1 MSTSPIRPRL
11 LERAMAGPAGIWA
24 HFSSAAR
31 WLSNQPHA
39 AIAVVVT
46 AIGLGIFAYS
56 GIGGNQRA
64 GFLFLQDIEQRT
76 LDLRFALRGKRAAD
90 PRIVIVG
97 IDDKTLQTI
106 GSYPLPRSNYALLV
120 RQLKQSGASVVGFD
134 VTFPTAASS
143 EALDVLARLRS
154 EIGTSAPADLQNKL
168 LQLQQQSDVDAQ
180 FAAALKDAGNVV
192 LGHLFLSA
200 EASKFSDPKQAE
212 AYFNIVWAKSFPQV
226 LKVKSGNH
234 DFDLSQA
241 WIQAGGPVAAGVEA
255 NLPKLAEA
263 AASYGFFNITP
274 DADGT
279 IRRALFVIRYQ
290 DQDFFPSLDLQVL
303 RQYESIPDQR
313 IAAYIGAD
321 GIERIQFGDHDLHPW
336 QDSSA
341 LINYTGPYHSYPHY
355 SMVDVLRGTLP
366 ADAFRDKIVL
376 VGGTALGIGDLR
388 NTPLDKQGA
397 GYMGVEIH
405 ANIIDN
411 LLHSAEPRRTFL
423 IRGFSEEMVDIG
435 FILFFGI
442 GLGLW
447 CGRSRPLKSTLA
459 AMAVLAAFSGFVY
472 YGFVHWGRWYSFV
485 VPAATLVASYASI
498 TSFRVIHEER
508 EKRKIRRTFSQYIS
522 PGVIELIEKDPHEY
536 IRPGG
541 EVKDLTVMFSD
552 IRDFTTLSEGLTPD
566 ELVNLLNQYLSV
578 MTDILFRH
586 LGTLDKYIG
595 DAIMAFWGSPYP
607 QPDHALRGC
616 RCAVE
621 MMAAL
626 EELNRKWAEQ
636 ERRTIAIGIG
646 LNTGPVNVGNM
657 GSEQRLAW
665 TCMGDNVNLASR
677 LEGMTKEYRNRVII
691 SEFTHAQVAD
701 QFVTREVDRIRVK
714 GKKKPV
720 VIYELLAPISER
732 DTYAALL
739 SKYNAA
745 LDVYRRQNWLEAAG
759 AFGELLIAYPDDG
772 PTQILLQRSV
782 EFIEEAPE
790 PGWDGVYV
798 MKSK

>member
-1 MSTSPIRPRL
+1 VALVVDWFSVLIL
-11 LERAMAGPAGIWA
+11 FERQTRADT
-24 HFSSAAR
+24 FSAAAR

-39 AIAVVVT
+39 AIAVMVT
-46 AIGLGIFAYS
+46 AIGLGLFAYS

-76 LDLRFALRGKRAAD
+76 LDLRFALRGKRTAD

-120 RQLKQSGASVVGFD
+120 RQLKQSGARVVGFD

-143 EALDVLARLRS
+143 EALDVLAHLRK
-154 EIGTSAPADLQNKL
+154 EIGLSAPADLQNKV
-168 LQLQQQSDVDAQ
+168 LQLEQQSDVDAQ
-180 FAAALKDAGNVV
+180 FAASLKDAGNVV
-192 LGHLFLSA
+192 LGHLFLNA
-200 EASKFSDPKQAE
+200 EVSKFSDPKQAE
-212 AYFNIVWAKSFPQV
+212 AYFNIVWAKSFPQI

-241 WIQAGGPVAAGVEA
+241 WIQAGGPVASGVEA
-255 NLPKLAEA
+255 NLPNLAEA
-263 AASYGFFNITP
+263 AASYGFFNIIP

-290 DQDFFPSLDLQVL
+290 DQDFFPSLALQVL
-303 RQYESIPDQR
+303 RQYESIPDQQ
-313 IAAYIGAD
+313 IAAYIAAD
-321 GIERIQFGDHDLHPW
+321 GVERIQFGDHKLYPW
-336 QDSSA
+336 QDGSG
-341 LINYTGPYHSYPHY
+341 LINYVGPYHSYPHY
-355 SMVDVLRGTLP
+355 SMVDVLHGTVP
-366 ADAFRDKIVL
+366 TDAFRDKIVF

-388 NTPLDKQGA
+388 NTPFEKQDS

-405 ANIIDN
+405 ANILDN
-411 LLHSAEPRRTFL
+411 LLHSAEPQRTFL
-423 IRGFSEEMVDIG
+423 IRGFNEEIVDIA
-435 FILFFGI
+435 FIVFFGI

-447 CGRSRPLKSTLA
+447 CGRSRPLTATLT
-459 AMAVLAAFSGFVY
+459 AMVVLGAFFGFVY
-472 YGFVHWGRWYSFV
+472 YGFAHWGRWYSFV
-485 VPAATLVASYASI
+485 LPAATLVGSYASI

-508 EKRKIRRTFSQYIS
+508 EKRKIRKTFSQYLS
-522 PGVIELIEKDPHEY
+522 PGVIALVEKDPNKY

-541 EVKDLTVMFSD
+541 EVKELTVMFSD

-566 ELVNLLNQYLSV
+566 ELVNLLNQYLSA
-578 MTDILFRH
+578 MTDILFRN

-595 DAIMAFWGSPYP
+595 DAIMAFWGSPFP
-607 QPDHALRGC
+607 QQDHAYRAC
-616 RCAVE
+616 NCALE
-621 MMAAL
+621 MMAGL

-636 ERRTIAIGIG
+636 GRRQIAIGIG

-657 GSEQRLAW
+657 GSDKRLAW
-665 TCMGDNVNLASR
+665 TVMGDNVNLASR

-691 SEFTHAQVAD
+691 SEFTYAQVAD
-701 QFVTREVDRIRVK
+701 QFVAREVDRIRVK

-720 VIYELLAPISER
+720 VIYELLAPISESHA
-732 DTYAALL
+732 YAALL
-739 SKYNAA
+739 TKYNAA
-745 LDVYRRQNWLEAAG
+745 LEVYRSQNWREAAG
-759 AFGELLIAYPDDG
+759 AFGELLAVYPDDG

-782 EFIEEAPE
+782 EFLEETPE
-790 PGWDGVYV
+790 PDWDGVYV